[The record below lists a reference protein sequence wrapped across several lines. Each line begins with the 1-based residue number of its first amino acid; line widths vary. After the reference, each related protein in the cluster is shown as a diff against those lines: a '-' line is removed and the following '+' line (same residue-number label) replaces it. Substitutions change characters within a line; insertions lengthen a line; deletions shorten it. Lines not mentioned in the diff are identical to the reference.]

1 MELTAEI
8 VGFLL
13 GLLLVVKGGDLFVEA
28 SVAAARALRV
38 PPFVIGATLVSLA
51 TTLPELLVSLFA
63 CLQGRTELAVGNAVG
78 SVTANTGLILALALI
93 ALPGL
98 SAGKDLFL
106 KSFLLLGAAAAL
118 WLLGRQ
124 GYLTG
129 AGCLVLLACLALF
142 LAGSLLAARKSRT
155 LRPAEEKTGLP
166 LGHLLFFLLGGGCI
180 LSGAQL
186 LVNAGA
192 SLAGRLG
199 VPESVVGATILAVG
213 TSLPELVTSLA
224 AILKKQ
230 NALSA
235 GNILGANLID
245 TTLIL
250 PVCWLS
256 GGGSLPLGS
265 QCLGLDLPFCLVI
278 LAAAFLPPLF
288 TRRFARWQGFACLGL
303 YLCYLGLMMG

>member
-106 KSFLLLGAAAAL
+106 KKFSAAGGRRGALAAGAPGASHRRRL
-118 WLLGRQ
+118 PRPAGLPGPISGRQ
-124 GYLTG
+124 
-129 AGCLVLLACLALF
+129 
-142 LAGSLLAARKSRT
+142 
-155 LRPAEEKTGLP
+155 P
-166 LGHLLFFLLGGGCI
+166 
-180 LSGAQL
+180 
-186 LVNAGA
+186 
-192 SLAGRLG
+192 AGR
-199 VPESVVGATILAVG
+199 PQKPHPA
-213 TSLPELVTSLA
+213 P
-224 AILKKQ
+224 
-230 NALSA
+230 
-235 GNILGANLID
+235 
-245 TTLIL
+245 
-250 PVCWLS
+250 
-256 GGGSLPLGS
+256 
-265 QCLGLDLPFCLVI
+265 
-278 LAAAFLPPLF
+278 
-288 TRRFARWQGFACLGL
+288 R
-303 YLCYLGLMMG
+303 

>member
-1 MELTAEI
+1 MELTADLA
-8 VGFLL
+8 GFLL
-13 GLLLVVKGGDLFVEA
+13 GLVLVVKGGDLFVDA
-28 SVAAARALRV
+28 SVSTARALRV

-98 SAGKDLFL
+98 AAGKDLFL
-106 KSFLLLGAAAAL
+106 KSILLMGAAASLLLLGRR
-118 WLLGRQ
+118 GC
-124 GYLTG
+124 LTG
-129 AGCLVLLACLALF
+129 AGCLVLLGCLALF
-142 LAGSLLAARKSRT
+142 LAGSLLAARKGRS
-155 LRPAEEKTGLP
+155 LRPPKEEESRPLEQLGL
-166 LGHLLFFLLGGGCI
+166 FVLGGGCI
-180 LSGAQL
+180 LAGAQL
-186 LVNAGA
+186 LVNTGAGM
-192 SLAGRLG
+192 AGRLG

-213 TSLPELVTSLA
+213 TSLPELVTTLT

-230 NALSA
+230 SALSA

-250 PVCWLS
+250 PLCWLA

-265 QCLGLDLPFCLVI
+265 QCLGLDLPFCLMI
-278 LAAAFLPPLF
+278 LAVAFLPPLF
-288 TRRFARWQGFACLGL
+288 TRHFSRWQGFGCLGL

>member
-213 TSLPELVTSLA
+213 TSLPELVTTLT

-256 GGGSLPLGS
+256 AGAVCPW
-265 QCLGLDLPFCLVI
+265 
-278 LAAAFLPPLF
+278 AASAWGWTCPS
-288 TRRFARWQGFACLGL
+288 AW
-303 YLCYLGLMMG
+303 